1 MQSGPATSARVG
13 ALRGRSAALQRRGR
27 SQFNGKTPRPPGARP
42 LGRPSAK
49 PLPVRGPAPRVTFRA
64 GPAPPLPEG
73 HRGAFHPPRRLH
85 AEAPPEPS
93 RAPTPS
99 SPPGAP
105 RPPPPAPDLLCQPRP
120 LPPARRGAARRA
132 RPPRHMARPGTAPH
146 LHEQQHR
153 VPRAPAG
160 GPAIH
165 AALPAARRRPR
176 QRRGHP
182 GSASGCCRQARPP
195 SPTATRCLLPGR
207 EGSLPGR
214 GRSWSGPTPRWAG
227 AGRNHAPHRGWSAR
241 HTGMGGGGQRP
252 PADGRWLR
260 RSRTLRE
267 VLALRF
273 TEIAPNSDPS
283 PPARRQ
289 GREPGGHTET
299 PGGGEGFGHRRISP
313 RPHRYRNGT
322 NPSPCTH
329 LS

>member
-120 LPPARRGAARRA
+120 LPPARRGAACAASPPHGPARHRA
-132 RPPRHMARPGTAPH
+132 SPPRTAASRPPRSGRRTRDPRRPPRCPAAAAPAPRTPGLRLRLLPPGPAPVSHRHPLPASGARGIASGARAELERSNPALGGGGK
-146 LHEQQHR
+146 E
-153 VPRAPAG
+153 PRA
-160 GPAIH
+160 
-165 AALPAARRRPR
+165 
-176 QRRGHP
+176 
-182 GSASGCCRQARPP
+182 
-195 SPTATRCLLPGR
+195 
-207 EGSLPGR
+207 
-214 GRSWSGPTPRWAG
+214 TPRVECTAHG
-227 AGRNHAPHRGWSAR
+227 DG
-241 HTGMGGGGQRP
+241 GGGGQRP